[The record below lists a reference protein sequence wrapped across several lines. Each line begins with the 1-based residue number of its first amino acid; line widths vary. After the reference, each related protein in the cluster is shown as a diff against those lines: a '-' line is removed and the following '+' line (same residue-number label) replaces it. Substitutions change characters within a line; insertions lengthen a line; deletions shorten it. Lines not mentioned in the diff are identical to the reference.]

1 MTNVKPTIEQTV
13 AIITAYENVRLGA
26 VMEDMV
32 NLYGNQIGG
41 YLEEKHNRHLDFVPF
56 VSGLDHHHEKS
67 YAQIVLDHMESS
79 LTRGR

>member
-1 MTNVKPTIEQTV
+1 MKNVKPTIEQTV
-13 AIITAYENVRLGA
+13 EIITAYENVRLGA

-79 LTRGR
+79 LARGR